1 MPTRARGSKQRSPM
15 AEPIA
20 LTALALDAA
29 FGWPRAL
36 YRRIGHPVG
45 LFASIIEGR
54 ETQWNRPE
62 HRFAARRA
70 LGLLTLLI
78 LLVLAAGSGWILQH
92 LLLASLGAWGW
103 IAVAILA
110 WPALAQ
116 RSLFDHV
123 RAVGERIDAGDLAGA
138 QSAVGMIVGRDT
150 AALDEAGVARAAIES
165 LAESF
170 CDGVAAPL
178 FWLLLLG
185 LPGVWAYKAVNTAD
199 SLIGHREERWQ
210 AFGWAAARTDD
221 LANWI
226 PARLSGLLLCFA
238 GGGGWR
244 VLRRDARKHA
254 SPNAGWPEAA
264 IAGALGL
271 RLAGPIAYDGVM
283 HDKSWIGEG
292 TSEAGGDEID
302 RALAIYLRACL
313 LLWLVAGGIAWA
325 H

>member
-1 MPTRARGSKQRSPM
+1 M

-36 YRRIGHPVG
+36 YSRMGHPVG
-45 LFASIIEGR
+45 LFARIISACEAR
-54 ETQWNRPE
+54 WNKPASS
-62 HRFAARRA
+62 FAVRRA
-70 LGLLTLLI
+70 LGVLTLLV
-78 LLVLAAGSGWILQH
+78 LLLIAAGLGWTAQH
-92 LLLASLGAWGW
+92 LLITAFGAWGW
-103 IAVAILA
+103 IGVAILA

-123 RAVGERIDAGDLAGA
+123 RAVGERIDAGDLSGA
-138 QSAVGMIVGRDT
+138 RMAVGRIVGRDT

-185 LPGVWAYKAVNTAD
+185 LPGIWAYKAVNTAD
-199 SLIGHREERWQ
+199 SLIGHREARWR
-210 AFGWAAARTDD
+210 AFGWAAARFDD
-221 LANWI
+221 LVNWV
-226 PARLSGLLLCFA
+226 PARLSGVLLCLV
-238 GGGGWR
+238 GGRGWR
-244 VLRRDARKHA
+244 ILWRDARRHA

-264 IAGALGL
+264 MAGVLGL

-283 HDKSWIGEG
+283 HDKVWIGDG
-292 TSEAGGDEID
+292 TSDAGGDEID

-313 LLWLVAGGIAWA
+313 LLWLIAGVLAWLR
-325 H
+325 